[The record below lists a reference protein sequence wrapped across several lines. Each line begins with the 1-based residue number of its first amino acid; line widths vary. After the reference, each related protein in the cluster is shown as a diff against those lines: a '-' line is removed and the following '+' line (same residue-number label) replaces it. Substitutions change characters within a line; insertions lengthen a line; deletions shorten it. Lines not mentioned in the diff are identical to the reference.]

1 MDSKEISSLLS
12 ALEDLLEIKS
22 IIRKIT
28 PKYNLDDELYDT
40 FIKTLGSLKDKLEPI
55 FFKYVITQKSK
66 AESFNKESFRNEIIQ
81 LAEKNNFLLL
91 SSNSAK
97 KKLKS
102 LGIDARNIFVSGGPL
117 EPEDYK
123 KVNPNLPEKALE
135 GIKQKCTRLL
145 NSIKTKN
152 WSKSE
157 LYFIYEKD
165 NPTDKL
171 ILDKISIISDI
182 IKKDVKT
189 IEIPSWKI
197 LD

>member
-55 FFKYVITQKSK
+55 FSKYVITQKSK
-66 AESFNKESFRNEIIQ
+66 AESFNKESFKNEIIQ

-97 KKLKS
+97 KKLKN

-123 KVNPNLPEKALE
+123 KVNPNLPEKALK

>member
-55 FFKYVITQKSK
+55 FSKYVITQKSK

-97 KKLKS
+97 KKLKN

-123 KVNPNLPEKALE
+123 KVNPNLPEKALK

>member
-55 FFKYVITQKSK
+55 FSKYVITQKSK

-81 LAEKNNFLLL
+81 FAEKNNFLLL

-97 KKLKS
+97 KKLKN

-123 KVNPNLPEKALE
+123 KVNPNLPEKALK

>member
-1 MDSKEISSLLS
+1 LDSKEISSLLS

-55 FFKYVITQKSK
+55 FSKYVITQKSK

-81 LAEKNNFLLL
+81 FAEKNNFLLL

-97 KKLKS
+97 KKLKN

-123 KVNPNLPEKALE
+123 KVNPNLPEKALK

>member
-1 MDSKEISSLLS
+1 LDSKEISSLLS

-55 FFKYVITQKSK
+55 FSKYVITQKSK
-66 AESFNKESFRNEIIQ
+66 AESFNKESFKNEIIQ

-97 KKLKS
+97 KKLKN

-123 KVNPNLPEKALE
+123 KVNPNLPEKALK

>member
-1 MDSKEISSLLS
+1 LDSKEISSLLS

-55 FFKYVITQKSK
+55 FSKYVITQKSK

-97 KKLKS
+97 KKLKN

-123 KVNPNLPEKALE
+123 KVNPNLPEKALK